1 MEEKMKEI
9 ICTASGVIGSLIAGV
24 FGGWTAG
31 MTTLIIFMGID
42 YVSGLI
48 VAGVFNNS
56 TKTVNGALESKA
68 GWKGLFRKGMT
79 LVIVL
84 VAHRIDI
91 MVGATY
97 VRDGVIIAFVA
108 NEAISII
115 ENAGLMGIKMPKILT
130 KAIDVLKG
138 KAEQP
143 D

>member
-1 MEEKMKEI
+1 MKDI

-31 MTTLIIFMGID
+31 MTTLVIFMGID
-42 YVSGLI
+42 YVSGLV

-56 TKTVNGALESKA
+56 TKTVSGALESKA

-91 MVGATY
+91 MVGETY

-130 KAIDVLKG
+130 KAIEVLKG

>member
-1 MEEKMKEI
+1 MKDI
-9 ICTASGVIGSLIAGV
+9 ICTASGVIGSLIAGA

-42 YVSGLI
+42 YISGLV

-56 TKTVNGALESKA
+56 TKTANGALESKA

-115 ENAGLMGIKMPKILT
+115 ENAGLMGIKMPTILT
-130 KAIDVLKG
+130 KAIEVLKG

>member
-1 MEEKMKEI
+1 MKDI
-9 ICTASGVIGSLIAGV
+9 ICTASGVIGSLIAGA

-42 YVSGLI
+42 YISGLV

-130 KAIDVLKG
+130 KAIEVLKG

>member
-1 MEEKMKEI
+1 MKDI

-42 YVSGLI
+42 YVSGLV

-56 TKTVNGALESKA
+56 TKTVSGALESKA

-91 MVGATY
+91 MVGETY
-97 VRDGVIIAFVA
+97 VRDGVVIAFVA

-130 KAIDVLKG
+130 KAIEVLKG

>member
-1 MEEKMKEI
+1 MKDI

-42 YVSGLI
+42 YVSGLV

-56 TKTVNGALESKA
+56 TKTVSGALESKA

-97 VRDGVIIAFVA
+97 VRDGVVIAFVA

-130 KAIDVLKG
+130 KAIEVLKG

>member
-1 MEEKMKEI
+1 MKDI

-42 YVSGLI
+42 YVSGLV

-130 KAIDVLKG
+130 KAIEVLKG